1 MKRTFYHTIKPHFVS
16 KMMHLLLFICVFAP
30 FTSLTIQAQE
40 SLREEMGR
48 NLQILEVTPIHQS
61 LNQSIQGILTVDPTS
76 VYSNVTTFAGSAF
89 SNGGSEVQSGN
100 TITRLVADSLGLSG
114 TAPFSVTSFT
124 FTVSNL
130 NTVDISARP
139 RVRFYNNDNPAGGP
153 GTAIAGFSYNPIT
166 FTTNSVIRLNTG
178 ALTTPF
184 AISGTSVWA
193 AITFDNNTGA
203 TGATQAQLD
212 LLGQGIYNPVDRGSS
227 TDGFFRSNAAGSFF
241 SNNPPSA
248 FGYFGGTPAAN
259 FGWELN
265 APASVPV
272 ELMTF
277 TARQSQQKTL
287 LQWETASEINNKG
300 FQIERQEGAN
310 APWNVI
316 GFVPSKNKGAKY
328 EFIDNAPLSINY
340 YRLRQMD
347 YDGKYALSKVVSV
360 SFKAEKTLKV
370 YPSIIA
376 NGFLT
381 VETTET
387 SDFAIFNTLG
397 QQVMRGKS
405 VQNINVS
412 TLPQGTYVLKVGDAQ
427 AKFVKQ

>member
-1 MKRTFYHTIKPHFVS
+1 MKRTIYITTKAHFVS
-16 KMMHLLLFICVFAP
+16 KMMRTFLLFAFFNFITA
-30 FTSLTIQAQE
+30 LTVQAQE
-40 SLREEMGR
+40 SIREEMGG
-48 NLQILEVTPIHQS
+48 NLQILTVTPVNQPLS
-61 LNQSIQGILTVDPTS
+61 LSINGVSTVDPTS

-100 TITRLVADSLGLSG
+100 TITRLVGDSLGLSG
-114 TAPFSVTSFT
+114 TAPFTVTSFT

-130 NTVDISARP
+130 NTVDVSARP

-153 GTAIAGFSYNPIT
+153 GTTIAGYSYNPIT
-166 FTTNSVIRLNTG
+166 FSPTSVIRLNSG

-184 AISGTSVWA
+184 VISGTSVWA

-227 TDGFFRSNAAGSFF
+227 TDGFFRTTAAGSYF
-241 SNNPPSA
+241 SANPPGA

-277 TARQSQQKTL
+277 TARQSHQKTL

-310 APWNVI
+310 ASWNVI
-316 GFVPSKNKGAKY
+316 GFVESKNKAAKY
-328 EFIDNAPLSINY
+328 EFIDNAPLSVNY

-347 YDGKYALSKVVSV
+347 HDGKYALSKVVSV
-360 SFKAEKTLKV
+360 SFKAEKSLKV

-376 NGFLT
+376 NGFLS

-397 QQVMRGKS
+397 QQVMSGKPA
-405 VQNINVS
+405 QRINIS
-412 TLPQGTYVLKVGDAQ
+412 SLPQGTYILKMGDAQ